1 MKSAGVFLGGH
12 MGKSIIIAE
21 KPSVGKEYAKVL
33 GVNGTGNEG
42 FIENERWIVTWTV
55 GHLITMSYPEKY
67 DTSLKDWKLETIPFI
82 PKQYRYEVIKES
94 HRQFNVVKKL
104 YNRPDI
110 DVIYYAGDAGREG
123 LYIQMLVRQ
132 FAGHNPAAIE
142 KVVWIDSQT
151 EEEILR
157 GIADAKDISQ
167 YKTMS
172 DAGYMRAI
180 EDYLTGINFSRLL
193 SVKYAVMLNSGSGQ
207 KKHKPI
213 SIGRVMTCVLGMIV
227 NREREI
233 RNFRPTYF
241 YRVIGNLIIEG
252 KEIECEWR
260 ETEGSNYFNSPK
272 LYSEFGFFKKEDA
285 NILIGELEKELSIQS
300 MTRTLERKNAPL
312 LYNLAEIQSDAAKK
326 LHISPGDTLK
336 VLQSLYEK
344 KLTTY
349 PRTDA
354 RVLST
359 AIEKEISKNLS
370 GLSNGAYK
378 DYVKEINDNHWMIK
392 GKYVDDSKITDH
404 YAIIP
409 TGKTPQELTKNEAAI
424 YDMVCRRFLSVFYP
438 PAEYERVKFEALS
451 GKEQFFGT
459 NKYLS
464 SPGYYE
470 VSGYP
475 EEDMNSKEIVDAM
488 NKLQKGKKYSASYSI
503 QEGETTAPK
512 RYTSGSIILAMENA
526 GKLIEDDELR
536 EQISTNGIGTS
547 ATRAEVLEKLLKL
560 NYIAVSE
567 KKQVLVPSN
576 FGEMIYEIVK
586 ETIPDMLSP
595 EITAKW
601 EKGLDQIARG
611 EISKKEYEEQLTS
624 YIVSICNKVKNM
636 ENKDEIIKK
645 IRPYASS
652 YITTQYKEFDPYN
665 TSIKCPLCGDE
676 VITTRWGFKCKSN
689 ISKTEGCS
697 FVMGGDILCHRLL
710 TNELAVLFHDGKVG
724 PFYDF
729 ISNKGKPFA
738 AYLVWDN
745 TNKKLE
751 FDLTNMPWEAT
762 DLKCPVCGKNIVKQ
776 GNLYKCEEN
785 IDFENGCSFRIGKIC
800 GKSIPEKQIESLIK
814 TGQTELIKGFKKESG
829 DKFDAFLI
837 WSAEKKKIKFR
848 FPTFSD
854 METKY
859 KCPICRGKI
868 LATAIGY
875 KCEKYKSQ
883 SERTESDCSF
893 FAGTIMGHTIKEK
906 ELEQILSGGETELI
920 TFKNQEKKNFEA
932 KLYWNNEEQRIAFKF
947 DEIKEEE
954 LNLSC
959 PICNSPIIK
968 TKYGY
973 HCSKRISKQE
983 GCNFS
988 IGNIAGI
995 LIDDVQLRKLV
1006 TQGKTDLISGFK
1018 PKEKG
1023 KNPFSAY
1030 LVWDKAE
1037 KHISFEFPNRSELK
1051 EKSNYMC
1058 PVCHQHKLFKLQ
1070 YGYYC
1075 DCGFKVAHIIATK
1088 EIPEEQMK
1096 KLLLRGESDLIY
1108 GFFSQRTRKLFSA
1121 KLKIADNKVEFE
1133 FPEEES

>member
-1 MKSAGVFLGGH
+1 
-12 MGKSIIIAE
+12 MGKQIIIAE
-21 KPSVGKEYAKVL
+21 KPSVGKEYARVL

-42 FIENERWIVTWTV
+42 FIENDRWIVTWTV

-67 DTSLKDWKLETIPFI
+67 DASLKDWKLDTIPFV
-82 PKQYRYEVIKES
+82 PKQYRYEVIKDTY
-94 HRQFNVVKKL
+94 RQFNVVKRL
-104 YNRPDI
+104 YNRNDI

-132 FAGHNPAAIE
+132 FAGHNPSAHE

-151 EEEILR
+151 EDEILR
-157 GIADAKDISQ
+157 GIAEAKDINQ
-167 YKTMS
+167 YKAMS

-233 RNFRPTYF
+233 RNFKPTYF
-241 YRVIGNLIIEG
+241 YRIIGNLVIDG

-260 ETEGSNYFNSPK
+260 ETEDSKYYKSPK
-272 LYSEFGFFKKEDA
+272 LYSEFGFLKKEDA
-285 NILIGELEKELSIQS
+285 STLIGELSNELRVENVSRVQ
-300 MTRTLERKNAPL
+300 ERKNAPL
-312 LYNLAEIQSDAAKK
+312 LYNLAEIQSDAAKR
-326 LHISPGDTLK
+326 LHISPGETLK
-336 VLQSLYEK
+336 LLQSLYEK

-359 AIEKEISKNLS
+359 AIGKEIHKNLS
-370 GLSNGAYK
+370 GLSMGAYK
-378 DYVKEINDNHWMIK
+378 DFVKEISDNNWVLK

-409 TGKTPQELTKNEAAI
+409 TGKTPQELTQKEVAI
-424 YDMVCRRFLSVFYP
+424 YDMVCRRFLSIFYP
-438 PAEYERVKFEALS
+438 PAEYERVKFEAVS
-451 GKEQFFGT
+451 GKERFFGT
-459 NKYLS
+459 NKYIAL
-464 SPGYYE
+464 PGYYV

-475 EEDMNSKEIVDAM
+475 EEDMNSKDIVEAM
-488 NKLQKGKKYSASYSI
+488 NKLLKGKAYSTTYSI
-503 QEGETTAPK
+503 REGETTPPK

-526 GKLIEDDELR
+526 GTLIEDDELR
-536 EQISTNGIGTS
+536 EQIKANGIGTS

-560 NYIAVSE
+560 NYIAVSD
-567 KKQVLVPSN
+567 KKQVLIPTN
-576 FGEMIYEIVK
+576 FGEMIYEIVND
-586 ETIPDMLSP
+586 TIPDMLSP

-611 EISKKEYEEQLTS
+611 EITKKAYEEQLNN
-624 YIVSICNKVKNM
+624 YIISICNKVKKM
-636 ENKDEIIKK
+636 ENTDEIIKK
-645 IRPYASS
+645 IRPYASN

-697 FVMGGDILCHRLL
+697 FVMGGDILGHRLL
-710 TNELAVLFHDGKVG
+710 TNELAVLFHDGKAG

-729 ISNKGKPFA
+729 ISSKGKPFA
-738 AYLVWDN
+738 SYLVWDD

-751 FDLTNMPWEAT
+751 FEITDMPWEET
-762 DLKCPVCGKNIVKQ
+762 EWKCPICGKKVVKQ

-785 IDFENGCSFRIGKIC
+785 IDYEKGCTFRIGKIC
-800 GKSIPEKQIESLIK
+800 GKSIPEKQVENLIK
-814 TGQTELIKGFKKESG
+814 NGQTELIKGFKKESG

-837 WSAEKKKIKFR
+837 WSSEEKKIKFK
-848 FPTFSD
+848 FPALSD
-854 METKY
+854 MKTRY
-859 KCPICRGKI
+859 KCPICKSTI
-868 LATAIGY
+868 LSTAIGY
-875 KCEKYKSQ
+875 KCEKYKGQ
-883 SERTESDCSF
+883 SERKESDCSF

-906 ELEQILSGGETELI
+906 ELQKIIMGEETELI
-920 TFKNQEKKNFEA
+920 TFKNQDKKTFEA
-932 KLYWNNEEQRIAFKF
+932 KLYWNSEEKRISFKF
-947 DEIKEEE
+947 EEPNEEE
-954 LNLSC
+954 LDLNC

-973 HCSKRISKQE
+973 HCSKHISKQE
-983 GCNFS
+983 GCKFVIGS
-988 IGNIAGI
+988 ISGV
-995 LIDDVQLRKLV
+995 LIDAVQLRKLV
-1006 TQGKTDLISGFK
+1006 MQGKTDLISGFK
-1018 PKEKG
+1018 PREKG
-1023 KNPFSAY
+1023 KNPFAAY
-1030 LVWDKAE
+1030 LVWE
-1037 KHISFEFPNRSELK
+1037 KVENRISFEFPNSSDLK

-1058 PVCHQHKLFKLQ
+1058 PVCHQHKMFKSQ
-1070 YGYYC
+1070 YSYYC

-1121 KLKIADNKVEFE
+1121 KLKIVDKKVEFE
-1133 FPEEES
+1133 FPEAES